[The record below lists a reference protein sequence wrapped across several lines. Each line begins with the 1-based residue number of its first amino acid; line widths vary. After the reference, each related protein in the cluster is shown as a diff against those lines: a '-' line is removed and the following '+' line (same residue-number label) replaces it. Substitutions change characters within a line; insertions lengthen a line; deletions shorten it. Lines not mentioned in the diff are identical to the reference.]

1 MNRKLLTSVVL
12 MSAVAVAGIFAQGF
26 TNPDKWFAY
35 DDKADRGNSKV
46 MKASAFE
53 KIDGRDVLSVTM
65 TGEVTKKCAYGFIG
79 MGVTPEPAE
88 LKALQTASGI
98 KFKTS
103 GDGRKYRVKVETT
116 DIKDYDVYGFVFE
129 APKGAP
135 VEITVP
141 YAKMTQEG
149 WGAKKKFNK
158 ANITKIQFQT
168 IGQPI
173 PTVEIKIVDIQTIP

>member
-1 MNRKLLTSVVL
+1 MNRKLIASVVL
-12 MSAVAVAGIFAQGF
+12 MMALTAAGVFAQGF
-26 TNPDKWFAY
+26 TNPDKWFTY

-46 MKASAFE
+46 SKASAFE
-53 KIDGRDVLSVTM
+53 QIDGRDVLSVTM

-79 MGVTPEPAE
+79 IGVTPEPAE
-88 LKALQTASGI
+88 LKALQGASGI
-98 KFKTS
+98 AFKAA
-103 GDGRKYRVKVETT
+103 GDGRKYRVKVETS

-135 VEITVP
+135 VEISVP

-149 WGAKKKFNK
+149 WGAKKKFK
-158 ANITKIQFQT
+158 KENITKIQFQT

-173 PTVEIKIVDIQTIP
+173 PTVELKIVDIRTIP